1 MFTVFLVDSDPAIL
15 RRLARQLRAKG
26 HVVQPFTSPRT
37 FLKKH
42 DASIPGCVIAEVAI
56 PNLDGLKLQRTMLKA
71 GSRRPIIFLATDS
84 DIPTCVRAMKAGAV
98 DFLIKPVK
106 EQSLFAA
113 VNLAKRRDA
122 EARRTSSDL
131 KSINARFATLTRRQS
146 EVMAQVI
153 SGKIN
158 RQIAQDLGTVVK
170 TVKAHRGQ
178 VMKKL
183 NVRSVADLV
192 RLAERAGIS
201 RSRF

>member
-1 MFTVFLVDSDPAIL
+1 MFTIFLVDSDPVVL
-15 RRLARQLRAKG
+15 RRLARQLRATG
-26 HVVQPFTSPRT
+26 HDVQSFASAGA
-37 FLKKH
+37 FLKRH
-42 DASIPGCVIAEVAI
+42 DASISGCVIAEVAM
-56 PNLDGLKLQRTMLKA
+56 PNLDGLKLQRAMIRA
-71 GSRRPIIFLATDS
+71 GSRRPIIFLAASS

-113 VNLAKRRDA
+113 VKLARRRDS

-131 KSINARFATLTRRQS
+131 KSINARFAKLTRRQS
-146 EVMAQVI
+146 EVMVQVI

-170 TVKAHRGQ
+170 TIKAHRGQ

-201 RSRF
+201 RSGL